1 MRRGADAPRVAP
13 STAPIPW
20 RPAARGRAVRRPAR
34 PRRGRCGYQ
43 PVGFLALVVA
53 HQQSARATADIDHV
67 RCPLVEDQVEK
78 LTPEI
83 ITAAILG
90 FEHQKRQIDTKI
102 AELRAMLPG
111 GSTEPATTPDAPTGK
126 RRKFSAAARRR
137 MREAQQRRWASIRG
151 ESEPSAPATPKA
163 LKPKRK
169 LSAAG
174 RKAIQEALRRRWAQK
189 SAEAAKAQPASAKKT
204 ARKKAATKKAATGLR
219 T

>member
-1 MRRGADAPRVAP
+1 M
-13 STAPIPW
+13 PI
-20 RPAARGRAVRRPAR
+20 
-34 PRRGRCGYQ
+34 Q
-43 PVGFLALVVA
+43 
-53 HQQSARATADIDHV
+53 
-67 RCPLVEDQVEK
+67 K

-90 FEHQKRQIDTKI
+90 FEEQKRHIDSKI

-111 GSTEPATTPDAPTGK
+111 GPRETAAMPEAPTSK

-189 SAEAAKAQPASAKKT
+189 RAEAAKAQPASAKKT
-204 ARKKAATKKAATGLR
+204 TRRKSGRISGGA
-219 T
+219 